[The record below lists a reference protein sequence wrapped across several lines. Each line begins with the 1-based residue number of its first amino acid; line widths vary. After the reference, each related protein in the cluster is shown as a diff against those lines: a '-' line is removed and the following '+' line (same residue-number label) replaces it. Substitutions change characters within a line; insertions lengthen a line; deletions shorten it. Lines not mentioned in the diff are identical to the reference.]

1 MQERV
6 RLVLILTKKRLQ
18 LYTNRPK
25 ITIFLLI
32 EFDVRLYNKVKN
44 ATQKW
49 LRKQMELSKI
59 CYSDV
64 RCRK

>member
-1 MQERV
+1 MQERE
-6 RLVLILTKKRLQ
+6 RLALILTKICLQ
-18 LYTNRPK
+18 LSTNQPK

-32 EFDVRLYNKVKN
+32 EFDVRLYNNVKN

-64 RCRK
+64 RCGI

>member
-6 RLVLILTKKRLQ
+6 RLALILTKKRLQ
-18 LYTNRPK
+18 SSTNRPI

-32 EFDVRLYNKVKN
+32 EIGACLYNNVKK

-49 LRKQMELSKI
+49 LRKLMELSKI

-64 RCRK
+64 RCRI

>member
-6 RLVLILTKKRLQ
+6 RLALILTKKRLQ
-18 LYTNRPK
+18 LYTNRPI

-32 EFDVRLYNKVKN
+32 EFDVRLYNNVKN

-64 RCRK
+64 ICGK